1 MNASMNANMNTSM
14 NSLCINNV
22 KYRCPLCEINP
33 SSHSFKIIKNYPTK
47 IVYYTCPAESKSTDT
62 EKILEH
68 YNGILQENY
77 NKEWYWVVD
86 CNGFGIEH
94 ALQINTIIQL
104 AKLITKYSTNLQK
117 IIVINTN
124 TFLYT
129 ALKIATPFL
138 SEKVNNLIHM
148 K

>member
-1 MNASMNANMNTSM
+1 MDSQ
-14 NSLCINNV
+14 CVNNIY
-22 KYRCPLCEINP
+22 KCPLCEIDP
-33 SSHSFKIIKNYPTK
+33 SSHSFKIIKSYPTK
-47 IVYYTCPAESKSTDT
+47 NVYYTCPAESMNKDTD
-62 EKILEH
+62 KIIAH
-68 YNGILQENY
+68 YEGMIQSNG
-77 NKEWYWVVD
+77 NKEWYWVLD
-86 CNGFGIEH
+86 CKDFGIEH